1 MPSKTEQLKALFEDE
16 TLHLTPCCWDA
27 LSAKLVGQA
36 GFPLTFMSGFGVS
49 AARLG
54 MPDTGLISF
63 GEMIDQAR
71 NIAGAVSIPVIGDGD
86 TGFGNAM
93 NVKRT
98 VSAYA
103 DAGMACIMIED
114 QVSPKR
120 CGHTRGK
127 QVVSRDDALLRIRA
141 AVDAR
146 DEGADI
152 LIMARTDARESHGL
166 NEAIERAV
174 GFREIGADITFI
186 EAPHNEKELRRICT
200 EVEGPRMVNI
210 VEGGK
215 TPSLSPAVL
224 QDIGFSIATYPLTG
238 LMAAIAAIN
247 GTLDVLKAGRIPE
260 APMGFEALQQL
271 LGFEEYFEAERRYL

>member
-1 MPSKTEQLKALFEDE
+1 MSSKTEQLKALFEDE

-27 LSAKLVGQA
+27 LSAKLIGQA

-49 AARLG
+49 ASRLG

-63 GEMIDQAR
+63 GEMVDQAR

-93 NVKRT
+93 NIKRT
-98 VSAYA
+98 VRAYA

-114 QVSPKR
+114 QVAPKR
-120 CGHTRGK
+120 CGHTPGK
-127 QVVSRDDALLRIRA
+127 QVVSRDEALQRIRA

-152 LIMARTDARESHGL
+152 LILARTDAREAHGL

-174 GFREIGADITFI
+174 GFREIGADMTFI
-186 EAPHNEKELRRICT
+186 EAPCNEKELRLICS
-200 EVEGPRMVNI
+200 EVDGPRMVNI

-215 TPSLSPAVL
+215 TPSLSPAAL
-224 QDIGFSIATYPLTG
+224 QDIGYSIATYPLTS

-247 GTLDVLKAGRIPE
+247 GTLDELKAGRLPE
-260 APMGFEALQQL
+260 PPMNFEALQHL
-271 LGFEEYFEAERRYL
+271 MGFEEYFKSEGRYL

>member
-27 LSAKLVGQA
+27 LSAKLIGQA

-98 VSAYA
+98 VRAYA

-127 QVVSRDDALLRIRA
+127 QVVSRDEALRRIRA
-141 AVDAR
+141 AVDAK

-152 LIMARTDARESHGL
+152 LVMARTDARESHGL
-166 NEAIERAV
+166 SEAIERAV
-174 GFREIGADITFI
+174 GFHEIGADITFI
-186 EAPHNEKELRRICT
+186 EAPHNEKELRLICT

-215 TPSLSPAVL
+215 TPSLSPTVL

-247 GTLDVLKAGRIPE
+247 GTLDALKAGRIPE
-260 APMGFEALQQL
+260 PPMDFEALQHL
-271 LGFEEYFEAERRYL
+271 IGFEEYFEAERRYL

>member
-1 MPSKTEQLKALFEDE
+1 MSSKTEQLKALFEDE

-27 LSAKLVGQA
+27 LSAKLIGQA

-49 AARLG
+49 ASRLG

-63 GEMIDQAR
+63 GEMVDQAR

-98 VSAYA
+98 VRAYA

-114 QVSPKR
+114 QVAPKR

-127 QVVSRDDALLRIRA
+127 QVVSRDEALQRIHA
-141 AVDAR
+141 AVDTR

-152 LIMARTDARESHGL
+152 LILARTDAREAHGL
-166 NEAIERAV
+166 TEAIDRAI
-174 GFREIGADITFI
+174 GFHEMGADITFI
-186 EAPHNEKELRRICT
+186 EAPCNEKELRLICS
-200 EVEGPRMVNI
+200 EVDGPRMVNI

-215 TPSLSPAVL
+215 TPNLTPAVL

-238 LMAAIAAIN
+238 LMAAVAAIN
-247 GTLDVLKAGRIPE
+247 GTLDELKAGRPPE
-260 APMGFEALQQL
+260 PPMGFEALQRL
-271 LGFEEYFEAERRYL
+271 VGFEEYFEAERRYF